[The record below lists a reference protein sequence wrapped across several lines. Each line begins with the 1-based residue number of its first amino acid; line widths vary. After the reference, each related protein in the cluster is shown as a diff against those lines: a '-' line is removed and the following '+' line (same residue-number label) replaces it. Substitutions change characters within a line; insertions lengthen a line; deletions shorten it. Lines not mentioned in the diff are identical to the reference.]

1 MLGINVSER
10 NTCEFSSLCAISEKL
25 ALAPDWNGSRFMSML
40 ITHKPE
46 ITNLHQV
53 RIGSGKSSSLLPHQN
68 SGS

>member
-1 MLGINVSER
+1 MLDINASER

-25 ALAPDWNGSRFMSML
+25 ALAPDWNGNRFMSIL

-46 ITNLHQV
+46 ITYFHQV
-53 RIGSGKSSSLLPHQN
+53 RIGSGKSPSLLPHQN